1 MTKGSVAKGIY
12 SSRIPIQISINRINI
27 ITRITILRFNKKA
40 MLPLCSS
47 LFFRIASITPN
58 ICYSH
63 DLEKGIPRLN
73 EGKTIL
79 IYKFR
84 EIISSRHFQ
93 SIINIIITLYRLLM
107 KCHHGERGIVIVYI

>member
-1 MTKGSVAKGIY
+1 MTKGSVAKGVFI
-12 SSRIPIQISINRINI
+12 SSIPIQISI
-27 ITRITILRFNKKA
+27 TSFTILRFNKKA

-63 DLEKGIPRLN
+63 DLEKGTIRLN
-73 EGKTIL
+73 EGETTL

-84 EIISSRHFQ
+84 AIISCRHFQ
-93 SIINIIITLYRLLM
+93 SIINIIITLYLFLM
-107 KCHHGERGIVIVYI
+107 KCHHGERSIVIVNI